1 MTDTRFVRAV
11 CGNVFSEHWAEA
23 DSPQLEEVLTCPRC
37 GSNRVEPDQFDSDAP
52 VEDPL
57 EPLDGGEPGS

>member
-1 MTDTRFVRAV
+1 MTDTRFVCVV
-11 CGNVFSEHWAEA
+11 CGNVFSEHRAEA
-23 DSPQLEEVLTCPRC
+23 DSAVLEETLTCPRC
-37 GSNRVEPDQFDSDAP
+37 GSNRVEPDQFDPNAP